1 MIMATFDCES
11 FKWSM
16 RMSKVADHPHPYMPS
31 VTDMVLQNGTLSDPW
46 EGDYIV
52 TASPDGKNIQ
62 NKFVE
67 SECDTSTDD
76 CDWAEDCF

>member
-1 MIMATFDCES
+1 
-11 FKWSM
+11 
-16 RMSKVADHPHPYMPS
+16 MPS